1 MKTPDHKARGASPH
15 PGLSPVPK
23 LNLEDYR
30 EDLAGFYLSQEQE
43 EELIQ
48 ALWMIVCTLIDI
60 GFGFDAV
67 QQVIPDYLQ
76 RAFDAQSSH
85 GSKFEEEGQN
95 TL

>member
-1 MKTPDHKARGASPH
+1 MKTPDHRAKGASPH
-15 PGLSPVPK
+15 PGLSPAPK

-30 EDLAGFYLSQEQE
+30 EDLAGFDLSKEQE

-48 ALWMIVCTLIDI
+48 TLWMIVCTLIDI

-76 RAFDAQSSH
+76 RAFEAPSKDEVKT
-85 GSKFEEEGQN
+85 KFEHK
-95 TL
+95 T